1 MTLTHKYMT
10 SNTQI
15 HDPYTQIHD
24 PYTQIHDP
32 NTQIHDPN
40 TQIHDGSL
48 SWLGT
53 NTSIK
58 TALTH
63 P

>member
-1 MTLTHKYMT
+1 MT

-15 HDPYTQIHD
+15 HDPN
-24 PYTQIHDP
+24 TQIHDP

-53 NTSIK
+53 DTYKSGGNKLVLWS
-58 TALTH
+58 
-63 P
+63 

>member
-10 SNTQI
+10 IN
-15 HDPYTQIHD
+15 
-24 PYTQIHDP
+24 TQIHDP

-53 NTSIK
+53 DTYKSGGNKLVLWS
-58 TALTH
+58 
-63 P
+63 